1 MAKTYNTTIQLKM
14 AKLAG
19 FKKRPP
25 KKPKSK
31 TVTQMRNYLQ
41 KYADYE
47 RELKAFAKAGKERF
61 DLIEKIKKM

>member
-1 MAKTYNTTIQLKM
+1 MAKTYNTTIQMKM

-19 FKKRPP
+19 FKKKPP

-31 TVTQMRNYLQ
+31 TVTQMKNYLA

-47 RELKAFAKAGKERF
+47 RELKQFAKMGKERY
-61 DLIEKIKKM
+61 DLMEKLKRM

>member
-1 MAKTYNTTIQLKM
+1 MAKTYNTTIQMKM

-31 TVTQMRNYLQ
+31 TVTQMKNYLS

-47 RELKAFAKAGKERF
+47 RELKAFAKQRKERY
-61 DLIEKIKKM
+61 DLMEKIKRM

>member
-1 MAKTYNTTIQLKM
+1 MAKTYNTTIQMKM

-31 TVTQMRNYLQ
+31 TVTQMKNYLS
-41 KYADYE
+41 KYSDYE
-47 RELKAFAKAGKERF
+47 RELKDYAKRGKERF
-61 DLIEKIKKM
+61 DLIEKLKRM

>member
-31 TVTQMRNYLQ
+31 TVTQMKNYLS

-47 RELKAFAKAGKERF
+47 RELKQYAKLGKERY
-61 DLIEKIKKM
+61 DLMEKLKRM

>member
-1 MAKTYNTTIQLKM
+1 MAKTYNTTIQMKM

-19 FKKRPP
+19 LKKRPP

-31 TVTQMRNYLQ
+31 TVTQMKNYLS

-47 RELKAFAKAGKERF
+47 RELKAFAKQGKERY
-61 DLIEKIKKM
+61 DLMEKIKRM